1 MMIFLLGMI
10 TGVIGLAYLVFG
22 LWLSVIAE
30 HDGGFK
36 WVFAWPIFSLINII
50 KHRRE
55 IKKEELLHGL
65 TLKEKFLHDMPKLN
79 VITDE
84 ISPET
89 YDDVVEIL
97 TSEECPTYKVPE
109 ALVGRIKELDVDDLV
124 FKLRKIPGQIYQETI
139 RFNKS
144 LLSKV
149 IDALD
154 KDYQVAVIIKR
165 ESNYLWAETIIPYD
179 EHLSPKKGRLLFSRS
194 KGINKLQDMV
204 IGETDE

>member
-1 MMIFLLGMI
+1 MFLLGMI
-10 TGVIGLAYLVFG
+10 IGVIGFVYLVFG
-22 LWLSVIAE
+22 LFLSMVAE
-30 HDGGFK
+30 HNGGFK
-36 WVFAWPIFSLINII
+36 WVFAWPIFLLINVIKNRRKII
-50 KHRRE
+50 
-55 IKKEELLHGL
+55 LHGL

-97 TSEECPTYKVPE
+97 TSEECTIDKIPE
-109 ALVGRIKELDVDDLV
+109 TLVGKIKELDVDDLA
-124 FKLRKIPGQIYQETI
+124 FKLREIHGQFNQETI

-154 KDYQVAVIIKR
+154 KDYQVLVVIKR
-165 ESNYLWAETIIPYD
+165 ESSYLWAETIIPYD
-179 EHLSPKKGRLLFSRS
+179 DHIPPRKGRLLFSRS